1 MGLGF
6 TGIILYWCW
15 VFSVMVGTGIGSILM
30 YCKNNCSTG
39 ILLMWGVF
47 LSGRC
52 KPGGE
57 YTPA

>member
-6 TGIILYWCW
+6 TGILYWCW

-39 ILLMWGVF
+39 IIVDVGCFFVCI
-47 LSGRC
+47 RKIC
-52 KPGGE
+52 VDI
-57 YTPA
+57 